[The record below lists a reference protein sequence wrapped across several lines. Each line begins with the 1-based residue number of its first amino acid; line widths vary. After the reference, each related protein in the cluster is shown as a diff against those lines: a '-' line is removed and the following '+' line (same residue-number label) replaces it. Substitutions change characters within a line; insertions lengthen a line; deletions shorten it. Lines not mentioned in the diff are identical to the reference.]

1 MAINLLERLGGP
13 FFPEWLIFFA
23 EGNSCMFFAGGKN
36 ISAKNIK
43 YLTVLASVWHKVLL
57 YILYSIRY
65 FALVYLNIH
74 IQMRLT
80 SFLPS
85 LSF

>member
-23 EGNSCMFFAGGKN
+23 EGNSSMFFAGGKN

-43 YLTVLASVWHKVLL
+43 YLTVLAIVFG
-57 YILYSIRY
+57 IRY
-65 FALVYLNIH
+65 CFIYCIVFDILRWYTSTFIYRCASLL
-74 IQMRLT
+74 
-80 SFLPS
+80 SFL
-85 LSF
+85 L